1 MLKSKVIEIY
11 KLSYKPLLFYI
22 IILTQGIF
30 FLKFIAFPLIA
41 ILIGKKVIKEI
52 KITNQVIFYTFII
65 IYSTFFVFIYSVFDF
80 SIKYLVAAFLGI
92 FIWFLCLINNIITTT
107 IISNIHLKRTK
118 ATIDII
124 FIINAIVSFLQ
135 LFILMIEYKAI
146 NPFSSEVGMSAGDAI
161 TGIFANSS
169 VNMVILSLFFS
180 FYLFK
185 KENFKAVVTIIII
198 LLTTYMSGILIFG
211 AIFSFYFL
219 LISKFSITKK
229 IVLLF
234 SLIALSTLFYFVS
247 KDNVEYVV
255 NISSTVVEDV
265 PPRKLTSFQQT
276 LAFSSSSYSNFFFG
290 NGIGNF
296 SSRLAYI
303 AGGEYVSWYPPYLVR
318 RSHQFN
324 NNHFQ
329 LWNYDILST
338 PFFDGTANQPFSVFN
353 QFLGEY
359 GFIGTI
365 ILLYFYFYSL
375 FKQSKK
381 YSFIRLLLVLLF
393 FYMLLDY
400 WFEFFSVI
408 VVFELIVAY
417 WLKEASE
424 KIKHKQIVA

>member
-1 MLKSKVIEIY
+1 M
-11 KLSYKPLLFYI
+11 FY
-22 IILTQGIF
+22 GR
-30 FLKFIAFPLIA
+30 
-41 ILIGKKVIKEI
+41 
-52 KITNQVIFYTFII
+52 
-65 IYSTFFVFIYSVFDF
+65 YS
-80 SIKYLVAAFLGI
+80 
-92 FIWFLCLINNIITTT
+92 
-107 IISNIHLKRTK
+107 
-118 ATIDII
+118 
-124 FIINAIVSFLQ
+124 
-135 LFILMIEYKAI
+135 
-146 NPFSSEVGMSAGDAI
+146 
-161 TGIFANSS
+161 
-169 VNMVILSLFFS
+169 ILSLFFS

-303 AGGEYVSWYPPYLVR
+303 AGCEYVSWYPPYLVR